1 MAADPLWRMKN
12 SCPTRDNRLSI
23 IQAQLIKEMQL
34 GKDGVSYEDILKRE
48 QVYYQHMMEAEDML
62 KKNARAEFEKKQQY
76 QQHSSFT
83 SDASTIT
90 STRIDPPTIDITLY
104 AEREE
109 KEPNVASG
117 SGCSNLNLQ
126 WMEEDDTDEEMQELE
141 IEIEEE
147 LERELERE
155 IEEEL
160 EREIEEELER
170 EEREQDRNQENGT
183 GASEA

>member
-48 QVYYQHMMEAEDML
+48 QIYYQHMMEAEDML
-62 KKNARAEFEKKQQY
+62 KKNAFAESEKKRM

-109 KEPNVASG
+109 KEPNPA

-126 WMEEDDTDEEMQELE
+126 WMDEDDTDEEMQELE

-147 LERELERE
+147 LERELE
-155 IEEEL
+155 EEL
-160 EREIEEELER
+160 EREIDREIEEELER
-170 EEREQDRNQENGT
+170 EEREEREQVRNQEHGT
-183 GASEA
+183 GATIA

>member
-48 QVYYQHMMEAEDML
+48 QIYYQHMMEAEDML
-62 KKNARAEFEKKQQY
+62 KKNALAEFEKKQQY
-76 QQHSSFT
+76 QLHSSFI

-109 KEPNVASG
+109 KEPNPASG
-117 SGCSNLNLQ
+117 SGCSNINLQ
-126 WMEEDDTDEEMQELE
+126 WMDEDDTDEEMQELE
-141 IEIEEE
+141 RELERELEEE
-147 LERELERE
+147 LERE
-155 IEEEL
+155 ID
-160 EREIEEELER
+160 REIEEELER
-170 EEREQDRNQENGT
+170 EEREEREQVRNQEHGT
-183 GASEA
+183 GASEI